1 MELDQADTNDGRL
14 LVDPSG
20 TPRFFGETSG
30 ATFLDYLKQFM
41 LTLVPLTFQPESAD
55 GSSFVASIGRYQTY
69 DSRPIPNP
77 SVDPLWLPDQ
87 DDMALM
93 LAQLRAY
100 IQDGNGEFLS
110 GGIYWWGDLTQFP
123 TSTAPSVL
131 LSAMTTDDTHR
142 GLAFYH
148 VCFALATSFG
158 HQSSRRSDQH
168 AGEAYFKR
176 ARKLLGNP
184 LDTVRFTLDD
194 VPVLTLMGFY
204 LIELNRRD
212 AAYVYVSLAIHIA
225 IIHGAFRSCNDEASK
240 RTFWTLYILDRWLSV
255 LMGRPP
261 TLLDEAIRLPLPCDV
276 PSMPPCAGLRA
287 HVELSRISGYI
298 VCETFKIAPRHYQRG
313 YSTLNVDKA
322 LDQLE
327 NWKFN
332 LPPVLAIDVDADPAV
347 LSLHLAYNQLIVL
360 TTRPILLAAVKQA
373 VAERYMNGSWSV
385 QQHAHSKYVQACPE
399 AAQRNLLLAKRLRST
414 RKLLQ
419 AGLHFVF
426 NAAVILILDQILH
439 SSSTAPTATAL
450 NTPVYTLEIDFA
462 MRTFEEESRTGTNYP
477 RDCYK
482 VLQDLKALVDRYL
495 SHGHGHFEQSNDPGL
510 VINTP
515 GTQYNAQR
523 GAELQGN
530 PLNTTAGT
538 VYQELRTWMQSDGL
552 KLHNSLLI

>member
-1 MELDQADTNDGRL
+1 
-14 LVDPSG
+14 
-20 TPRFFGETSG
+20 
-30 ATFLDYLKQFM
+30 
-41 LTLVPLTFQPESAD
+41 
-55 GSSFVASIGRYQTY
+55 
-69 DSRPIPNP
+69 
-77 SVDPLWLPDQ
+77 
-87 DDMALM
+87 
-93 LAQLRAY
+93 
-100 IQDGNGEFLS
+100 
-110 GGIYWWGDLTQFP
+110 
-123 TSTAPSVL
+123 
-131 LSAMTTDDTHR
+131 
-142 GLAFYH
+142 
-148 VCFALATSFG
+148 
-158 HQSSRRSDQH
+158 
-168 AGEAYFKR
+168 
-176 ARKLLGNP
+176 
-184 LDTVRFTLDD
+184 
-194 VPVLTLMGFY
+194 
-204 LIELNRRD
+204 
-212 AAYVYVSLAIHIA
+212 
-225 IIHGAFRSCNDEASK
+225 
-240 RTFWTLYILDRWLSV
+240 
-255 LMGRPP
+255 
-261 TLLDEAIRLPLPCDV
+261 
-276 PSMPPCAGLRA
+276 MPPCAGLRA
-287 HVELSRISGYI
+287 HVELSRISGYV

-327 NWKFN
+327 NWKLN

-373 VAERYMNGSWSV
+373 VAERYMNGQWSM

-450 NTPVYTLEIDFA
+450 STPVYTLEIDFA

-495 SHGHGHFEQSNDPGL
+495 SHGHGHFEHSNDPGL
-510 VINTP
+510 VISTP
-515 GTQYNAQR
+515 GPQYNAQR

-530 PLNTTAGT
+530 PSNTTAGT

>member
-1 MELDQADTNDGRL
+1 
-14 LVDPSG
+14 
-20 TPRFFGETSG
+20 
-30 ATFLDYLKQFM
+30 
-41 LTLVPLTFQPESAD
+41 
-55 GSSFVASIGRYQTY
+55 
-69 DSRPIPNP
+69 
-77 SVDPLWLPDQ
+77 
-87 DDMALM
+87 
-93 LAQLRAY
+93 
-100 IQDGNGEFLS
+100 
-110 GGIYWWGDLTQFP
+110 
-123 TSTAPSVL
+123 
-131 LSAMTTDDTHR
+131 
-142 GLAFYH
+142 
-148 VCFALATSFG
+148 
-158 HQSSRRSDQH
+158 
-168 AGEAYFKR
+168 
-176 ARKLLGNP
+176 
-184 LDTVRFTLDD
+184 
-194 VPVLTLMGFY
+194 
-204 LIELNRRD
+204 
-212 AAYVYVSLAIHIA
+212 
-225 IIHGAFRSCNDEASK
+225 
-240 RTFWTLYILDRWLSV
+240 
-255 LMGRPP
+255 
-261 TLLDEAIRLPLPCDV
+261 
-276 PSMPPCAGLRA
+276 MPPCAGLRA

-327 NWKFN
+327 NWKLN